1 VWNPWVEGARA
12 LPDLGDD
19 EWTQM
24 FCVEASNVLDYAVD
38 VGAGK
43 KHRMAATIRVAGMPG
58 SAT

>member
-1 VWNPWVEGARA
+1 VEGARA